1 MQPDKVSPWLLLKME
16 IKLAW
21 EIEQD
26 TAAKFELP
34 IAFPWLDGIL
44 SNLTYHPLS
53 SSLFLSSF
61 PLYTVNDTKF

>member
-1 MQPDKVSPWLLLKME
+1 MQLDKVSPWLLLKMK

-34 IAFPWLDGIL
+34 IAFHDLVE
-44 SNLTYHPLS
+44 S
-53 SSLFLSSF
+53 SQISPTTLF
-61 PLYTVNDTKF
+61 PLLFSSMYC